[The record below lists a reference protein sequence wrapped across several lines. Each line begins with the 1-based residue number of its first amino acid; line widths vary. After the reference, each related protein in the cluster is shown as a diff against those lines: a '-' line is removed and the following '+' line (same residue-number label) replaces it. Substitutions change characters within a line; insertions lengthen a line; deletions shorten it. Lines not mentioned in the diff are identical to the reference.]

1 MIYLK
6 TKIVEI
12 NTALAALLA
21 NARLHGLVEPVLVG
35 EELWHYE
42 PDGDEGDWKE
52 AGLWASGENGHDP
65 DTVLYFKVF
74 GEAYDNASSS
84 PGRAQSV
91 ANMKVFIRSKHASS
105 HGLVLKTLL
114 QAHGLVVESSD
125 FNKPQIIQNET
136 LRLDMM
142 SIREY
147 VSAISFR
154 IVVPLSALACLQPQ
168 SC

>member
-6 TKIVEI
+6 TKITEL
-12 NTALAALLA
+12 NAALAPLLA

-42 PDGDEGDWKE
+42 PNYDGGEWRE

-65 DTVLYFKVF
+65 DTVLYFKIF
-74 GEAYDNASSS
+74 REAYENASSS

-91 ANMKVFIRSKHASS
+91 ANMKVFIRSKHAST
-105 HGLVLKTLL
+105 HGLVLKTLIET
-114 QAHGLVVESSD
+114 HGLVVESSD

-154 IVVPLSALACLQPQ
+154 MVVPLSALACLQPQ
-168 SC
+168 TC